1 MTTAPSSAPTLIDNT
16 WLNQDCEQ
24 RLLTLGKL
32 DPKESSTAD
41 FLLKVALEDDFEKVR
56 SSAISRI
63 VDLEALAKL
72 ETAGGKAKE
81 AAQQQS
87 CQIIA
92 GTMDSA
98 HCEEERTE
106 RLARLSAAEVKQV
119 ALITKIKNIG
129 SLAVAAVKQNE
140 DLADLC
146 LFAASVHVRK
156 SAALLIE
163 DRQLL
168 KEIHNKVAGK
178 DKTVTKTIASRL
190 EQESTS
196 ESEEKP
202 ATTAAAS
209 GDAPATAISE
219 DVESKPIKTKE
230 PEPPLVEP
238 KIEFDAIEKEA
249 AMVSYKNTTRLFE
262 IRSQL
267 RKLQARLTDAEI
279 ELRGKIETLQADIA
293 SKIFKND
300 EYQNELKAKTEE
312 LFVSLA
318 EALESGNS
326 ENAGK
331 CWDKIQGNIS
341 NTQNQIRA
349 ELQKTANTHKE
360 KVTELRNWKVFA
372 ATEKK
377 KELIVQMQHL
387 LESKMH
393 ASDRSK
399 SISKMH
405 QEWKALGHSN
415 QNEQLWKEFKKISDK
430 AYEPCKEHFKQRKQ
444 LMNDNL
450 LKRRE
455 ICDALE
461 AEHTRLKDSEAELDL
476 SGLNKLLNEAD
487 KNWKL
492 HAPIEQ
498 RKIKALQKR
507 YYATVNELLK
517 LLKSEVSNSAKQ
529 KQELIKKAQELTT
542 QEDNKLAMDEAKRL
556 QQEWKTIGPTTYKE
570 DNKYWQDFRAACDT
584 IFSKRSQAGNEF
596 KQDLKKIEARL
607 NQILSD
613 LEEISKKSDAE
624 FRESKAAYQDLAQ
637 EFSNSLDPRIK
648 SQRKR
653 LLELFNSTKRLI
665 DSRFRALPDKR
676 QQATQQLILDK
687 TERLQALENSL
698 LKEDDAGK
706 FTALQQAFDK
716 DSWSE
721 IGKSGNAEADDVLL
735 ARLNSVV
742 SAASKTELM
751 QLCKK
756 CEDEF
761 RELCIQAEIR
771 ANVDSPAED
780 KALRMKFQLEQL
792 QSGFGQAKPDPKQNL
807 KYAMATE
814 FRSYAMGPIEDAT
827 REQFKD
833 RLGQVLQK
841 LR

>member
-1 MTTAPSSAPTLIDNT
+1 MTTASISAPSTRENT

-24 RLLTLGKL
+24 RLLTLEKL

-72 ETAGGKAKE
+72 KTAGGKAKE

-92 GTMDSA
+92 GTVDSA
-98 HCEEERTE
+98 HSEEERTE
-106 RLARLSAAEVKQV
+106 RLARLPVAGVKQV
-119 ALITKIKNIG
+119 ALITKTKSIG
-129 SLAVAAVKQNE
+129 TLAASAVKQNE
-140 DLADLC
+140 ELADLC

-163 DRQLL
+163 DTQLL
-168 KEIHNKVAGK
+168 KEIYSKVAGK

-196 ESEEKP
+196 KSEEKP
-202 ATTAAAS
+202 ATPAVAS
-209 GDAPATAISE
+209 GEAPATTTPKEAE
-219 DVESKPIKTKE
+219 PKPIKDKE

-238 KIEFDAIEKEA
+238 KIEFDAVEKEA
-249 AMVSYKNTTRLFE
+249 SMVSYKNTTRLFE

-279 ELRGKIETLQADIA
+279 ELRGNIETLQADIA
-293 SKIFKND
+293 SKIVKND

-312 LFVSLA
+312 LLVSLA

-331 CWDKIQGNIS
+331 YWDKIQGNIS

-377 KELIVQMQHL
+377 KELIVQMRHL

-393 ASDRSK
+393 VSDRSK

-415 QNEQLWKEFKKISDK
+415 QNEQLWKEFKKISDQ

-461 AEHTRLKDSEAELDL
+461 AEHGRLKDSEAELDL

-507 YYATVNELLK
+507 YYATVNELRK
-517 LLKSEVSNSAKQ
+517 LRRSEISNSAKQ

-556 QQEWKTIGPTTYKE
+556 QQQWKTIGPTTYKE

-584 IFSKRSQAGNEF
+584 IFSKRSQAGNEI

-613 LEEISKKSDAE
+613 LEGISKKSDAE

-648 SQRKR
+648 SQRKS
-653 LLELFNSTKRLI
+653 LLDRFNSTKRLI

-676 QQATQQLILDK
+676 QQATQQVILDK
-687 TERLQALENSL
+687 TERLRALENAL
-698 LKEDDAGK
+698 LKEDDSGK

-716 DSWSE
+716 DSWNE
-721 IGKSGNAEADDVLL
+721 IGKSGNVEADDVLH
-735 ARLNSVV
+735 ARYNSVA
-742 SAASKTELM
+742 SAASMTELM

-771 ANVDSPAED
+771 ANIDSPAED
-780 KALRMKFQLEQL
+780 KALRMKLQLEQL

-814 FRSYAMGPIEDAT
+814 FRSSAMGPIADAT
-827 REQFKD
+827 RKQFKD